1 MLSVSVESLET
12 FAETGEI
19 TENLKLLARFLDEGT
34 LEIVRGGLGRPV
46 PLSVAT
52 VDHLHLFTPRPLCV
66 DARQSEVFSSAAGG
80 HPLFL

>member
-52 VDHLHLFTPRPLCV
+52 VDHLHLCTPRPLCV
-66 DARQSEVFSSAAGG
+66 DAR
-80 HPLFL
+80 